1 LALAREEAVGLQ
13 HDYVGTEH
21 MLLGLIRCRGSV
33 GARALEIA
41 GVSRQQIR
49 KATGQAVRKG
59 RAVGVYRELPYTS
72 RAKKVLEF
80 AMKWARE
87 MHDRYVGTE
96 HLLLGLLSEEKGIA
110 AQILNSLGSPL
121 AVAEKAVGTARNEEV
136 VEGGVVDVE
145 ERPEKKD
152 SAAWWFLEV
161 DATSDTPIYEQ
172 IIARIE
178 EAVATGQLEVGE
190 RLPPVRDLAAEL
202 DVAPG
207 TVARAYSTLESRGVL
222 ETRGA
227 RGTRVAPRT
236 ESSAK
241 SDEPGM
247 KSDALEGLLRPV
259 VVAAYHL
266 GARADELKEA
276 LERAMRDIFRRDGGG
291 RS

>member
-1 LALAREEAVGLQ
+1 VLQ
-13 HDYVGTEH
+13 
-21 MLLGLIRCRGSV
+21 S
-33 GARALEIA
+33 
-41 GVSRQQIR
+41 
-49 KATGQAVRKG
+49 
-59 RAVGVYRELPYTS
+59 ELPYTS
-72 RAKKVLEF
+72 RAKKVLEY
-80 AMKWARE
+80 AMASARDLT
-87 MHDRYVGTE
+87 HNHVGTE
-96 HLLLGLLSEEKGIA
+96 HLLLGLLMEEKGIA
-110 AQILNSLGSPL
+110 AQILNSFLVTVANARELVHEELGRRG
-121 AVAEKAVGTARNEEV
+121 AEGEARSERQR
-136 VEGGVVDVE
+136 
-145 ERPEKKD
+145 ERPAGANSGVRTEQTGVD
-152 SAAWWFLEV
+152 ESAWWFLEV
-161 DATSDTPIYEQ
+161 DASSGTPIYEQ

-276 LERAMRDIFRRDGGG
+276 LERAMRDIFRRDGGS
-291 RS
+291 RA